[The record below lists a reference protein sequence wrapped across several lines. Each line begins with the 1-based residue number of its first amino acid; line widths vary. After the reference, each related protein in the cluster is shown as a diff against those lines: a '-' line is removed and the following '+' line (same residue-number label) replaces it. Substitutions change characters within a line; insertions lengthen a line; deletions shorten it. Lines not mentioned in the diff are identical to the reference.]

1 MPANI
6 IEIEERLWNMA
17 DELRANTH
25 LRAHEYSEPVLGL
38 IFLKFAYETFKK
50 ADPEVRRNF
59 TPSSRLPDPDP
70 DMYKALGALFL
81 PKEAR
86 YDALMNL
93 PEDQDIVEAVKLAM
107 ELIEK
112 EHPENLAGTL
122 PKDSYARLDKATLR
136 NLLRGFDD
144 IDLSMENEEDT
155 FGRVYEYF
163 LSRFALSEG
172 QHGGEFFTPESLVR
186 LIVEVIEPF
195 RGLILDPAC
204 GSGGMFVQSASF
216 VRNHRLDP
224 SRAVSIYG
232 QEKTLSTVRLCKMNL
247 AVHGLSGIIKN
258 ANSYYDDEYSD
269 LAGKFDYVMAN
280 PPFNVNKIDKERL
293 TKTRFPLGIPRV
305 DNGNYLWINLFYRA
319 LKETGRAGFVM
330 PNSASD
336 ARASEQEVR
345 QKLIETGA
353 VDVMIAIGPQFFYTV
368 TLPCTLW
375 FLDKGKSQGEHRE
388 HVLFIDARHIGHQI
402 DRAHRTFTAEDIEY
416 LANIVRLYR
425 GKAPEFLRG
434 SERRLEESFPGLAYA
449 DVAGLC
455 KVAHMDEIKAQGW
468 SLNPGRYVGITE
480 RAEIDFDFKEKF
492 GELNEE
498 LERLNIEAHGLEEQ
512 ISLNAAKLLD
522 GMGD

>member
-1 MPANI
+1 MPASI
-6 IEIEERLWNMA
+6 IEIEERLWKMA

-50 ADPEVRRNF
+50 AEPEVRRKF
-59 TPSSRLPDPDP
+59 TPSARLPEPDP
-70 DMYKALGALFL
+70 DMYKALGALYL
-81 PKEAR
+81 PEEAR
-86 YDALMNL
+86 YNELINL
-93 PEDQDIVEAVKLAM
+93 PEDKDIVEAVKNAM
-107 ELIEK
+107 ELIER
-112 EHPENLAGTL
+112 EHPDNLGGTL
-122 PKDSYARLDKATLR
+122 PKESYARLDKATLR

-144 IDLSMENEEDT
+144 IDLSLENEEDT

-163 LSRFALSEG
+163 LGKFALSEG

-224 SRAVSIYG
+224 SRAVTIYG

-247 AVHGLSGIIKN
+247 AVHGLSGIIRN
-258 ANSYYDDEYSD
+258 ANSYYDDEYKELS
-269 LAGKFDYVMAN
+269 GKFDYVMAN

-293 TKTRFPLGIPRV
+293 PKDRFPLGIPRV

-345 QKLIETGA
+345 RNLVETGT

-375 FLDKGKSQGEHRE
+375 FLDKGKSQGERRDK
-388 HVLFIDARHIGHQI
+388 VLFIDARHIGYQV
-402 DRAHRTFTAEDIEY
+402 DRAHRAFTAEDIEY
-416 LANIVRLYR
+416 IANIVRLYR
-425 GKAPEFLRG
+425 GKAPEFNRG
-434 SERRLEESFPGLAYA
+434 SERRLEETFPGLVYG
-449 DVAGLC
+449 DVPGLC
-455 KVAHMDEIKAQGW
+455 KAASLSEIKAQGW
-468 SLNPGRYVGITE
+468 SLNPGRYVGIAE
-480 RAEIDFDFKEKF
+480 RALADFDFKEKF
-492 GELNEE
+492 EALNEE
-498 LERLNIEAHGLEEQ
+498 LATLNAEARALEEQ
-512 ISLNAAKLLD
+512 IALNAAKLLD
-522 GMGD
+522 GVED